1 MCQVQFISS
10 SGLIRRNKPKQEGLM
25 GPAANPETA
34 SSAHLNPKYSPC
46 QGFQF
51 SSAGVSWSCPCQL
64 MLGKSQSGSSSQVLS
79 ISKGI
84 NVN

>member
-34 SSAHLNPKYSPC
+34 SSAHLSPKHSPC

-51 SSAGVSWSCPCQL
+51 SSAGGEMELFMPAHA
-64 MLGKSQSGSSSQVLS
+64 GEESSQKV
-79 ISKGI
+79 I
-84 NVN
+84 VRC